1 MISQKPYFIR
11 ALYDWIVDNG
21 WTPHVQVDA
30 DWPGVEVPREYVQD
44 GVIVLNISPTATHG
58 LELGNERIS
67 FMTRFQGQERRVS
80 FPPEAVLAIF
90 SRETGQGMPFPPEPH
105 PEPEAE
111 QSPSAEAEQGDTAA
125 RQGER
130 KVVQLKRVK

>member
-30 DWPGVEVPREYVQD
+30 EWPGVEVPREYVQD
-44 GVIVLNISPTATHG
+44 GVIVLNISPAATHR
-58 LELGNERIS
+58 LELGNERIR
-67 FMTRFQGQERRVS
+67 FMARFQGRERQVS

-90 SRETGQGMPFPPEPH
+90 ARETGQGMPFPPEPR

-111 QSPSAEAEQGDTAA
+111 QAPPAEAGQGEAA